1 MYPQDEKAHTIVRS
15 RITWVAKK
23 KRRRMRSVSQ
33 LIEDNRVT
41 ATYAIRC
48 VKRVS

>member
-23 KRRRMRSVSQ
+23 LTKNETECVATRQGDKIHSSKIIELQ
-33 LIEDNRVT
+33 LYTR
-41 ATYAIRC
+41 
-48 VKRVS
+48 